1 MSHYFIGIMSGT
13 SLDSIDSV
21 LVSFDTTFKL
31 HGTYREAIPSDLK
44 EKILRLTQPGQ
55 SEIEALAHL
64 DPLLGEIFASNA
76 RALLE
81 KYAVAEKD
89 IIAIGCHGQTLRHYP
104 EQGFSLQAGDPN
116 IICERTGILTIAD
129 FRRRDLAS
137 GGQGAPLVPAFHDHL
152 FRSDQQNRIIV
163 NIGGMANLTFL
174 PADPSAQVLGYDSGP
189 GNVLLDAWIH
199 QHKQRHFD
207 EHGDWANSGH
217 IHTELLQTLQ
227 SHDYFKLTPPK
238 STGREAFHL
247 DWLENVIS
255 TIATPILPEDVQA
268 TLTELTAS
276 SICDEIKRLEKDD
289 KADIFLCGG
298 GAHNAFLKSRIEQH
312 LGRPTLKTDSL
323 GLDADWVEACA
334 FAWLAW
340 RTLHHKTGNLPD
352 VTGAKG
358 KRILGGIYYP

>member
-21 LVSFDTTFKL
+21 LVSFDTEFKL
-31 HGTYREAIPSDLK
+31 YGTHREAIPSDLK

-64 DPLLGEIFASNA
+64 DPLLGEVFAQNA
-76 RALLE
+76 LALMDD
-81 KYAVAEKD
+81 YNVTQTH
-89 IIAIGCHGQTLRHYP
+89 ITAIGCHGQTLRHYP

-116 IICERTGILTIAD
+116 IICERTGVLTIAD
-129 FRRRDLAS
+129 FRRRDLAA

-152 FRSDQQNRIIV
+152 FRSDKQNRIIV
-163 NIGGMANLTFL
+163 NIGGMANLTYL
-174 PADPSAQVLGYDSGP
+174 PTDPNAQVLGYDSGP

-199 QHKQRHFD
+199 RHKQLHFD
-207 EHGDWANSGH
+207 EYGHWAKSGR
-217 IHTELLQTLQ
+217 IHAELLRILQ
-227 SHDYFKLTPPK
+227 NHDYFKLTPPK
-238 STGREAFHL
+238 STGREAFHV
-247 DWLENVIS
+247 DWLDSVIS
-255 TIATPILPEDVQA
+255 TIKAPIQPEDVQA

-276 SICDEIKRLEKDD
+276 SICEDIKRLEKDG

-298 GAHNAFLKSRIEQH
+298 GAHNTFLKSRIEQR
-312 LGRPTLKTDSL
+312 LERSTQMTDTL

-340 RTLHHKTGNLPD
+340 RTVHHQTGNLPD

-358 KRILGGIYYP
+358 KRILGGMYYP